1 MFAFVSEDGIGHKG
15 WRVDAKEDIA
25 IIADTFANIDKIYI
39 ADGHHRAAS
48 AVKVGQLRRKQH
60 PDYDGSC
67 FHRTDQLLTEMEQET
82 VRFMRNHYLE
92 QDLYF
97 MQYLMMRREQCEILR
112 MIYRQICKLTLI
124 PTQAKPLSD
133 YLQTISD
140 QYHETNDAV
149 ALLEEL
155 DALHRFYQEQPLP
168 ETREQFENRAI
179 LYAILSDLR
188 SLLQI
193 KQQFSVSLPKKG
205 RGSSSFYRKQ
215 NFKTN

>member
-1 MFAFVSEDGIGHKG
+1 
-15 WRVDAKEDIA
+15 
-25 IIADTFANIDKIYI
+25 
-39 ADGHHRAAS
+39 
-48 AVKVGQLRRKQH
+48 
-60 PDYDGSC
+60 
-67 FHRTDQLLTEMEQET
+67 
-82 VRFMRNHYLE
+82 
-92 QDLYF
+92 

-133 YLQTISD
+133 YLQTISE

-193 KQQFSVSLPKKG
+193 KQQFSASLPKKG

-215 NFKTN
+215 NPKTN